1 VSDRV
6 SDRDQALMPLLQ
18 AFVATESAPA
28 ALERWVERI
37 SAPVL
42 AGIPELAEDTALAE
56 SVYAS
61 VRAHWQAFLTSLSE
75 PEREVH
81 LVQAAADLAVEL
93 ARRDHP
99 LTALFGIYRTA
110 QQAVWEYLTSV
121 VGTVTTPG
129 ASDTDFVVFFWSRAS
144 AWLNA
149 SIEESVEIFQVERDR
164 VRQGAAAQ
172 RLVAVRSILA
182 GGSTDPR
189 EVSAAL
195 GGHPLSAYNTAL
207 LLRADDADRVSELRE
222 AVTVLARAV
231 QTRNP
236 LLVSPGGRDL
246 WCWFTNRSAPDLR
259 ELSGTLDWLR
269 ERGITVAVGTPLVGV
284 DGFRLSH
291 QEAQQAQ
298 KIAFRSVSAP
308 TLTLFSDVELL
319 SLLWTSGEAAQRFAA
334 RTLGGLA
341 DDSDGPTRLR
351 QTLHALLATGSV
363 DAASRQLSVHK
374 NTVRYR
380 VNQAEAL
387 LGQPLGYVPAEVA
400 LAIRYYD
407 TFLARTPRD

>member
-1 VSDRV
+1 MSE
-6 SDRDQALMPLLQ
+6 RDQALQPLVQ
-18 AFVATESAPA
+18 AFVAAESQPA

-37 SAPVL
+37 ASPVL
-42 AGIPELAEDTALAE
+42 TSNPELVEDTILTE
-56 SVYAS
+56 SLYAS

-81 LVQAAADLAVEL
+81 LVQAAADFAAEL
-93 ARRDHP
+93 ARRGHP
-99 LTALFGIYRTA
+99 LTAMFGIYRTA

-129 ASDTDFVVFFWSRAS
+129 VSDTDFVVFFWSRAS

-149 SIEESVEIFQVERDR
+149 SIEESAEIFQEERDR

-182 GGSTDPR
+182 GGGNDPR
-189 EVSAAL
+189 ELSAAL
-195 GGHPLSAYNTAL
+195 DGHPLSAYNTAL
-207 LLRADDADRVSELRE
+207 LLRAEDADRVSELRE

-231 QTRNP
+231 QARNP

-246 WCWFTNRSAPDLR
+246 WCWFTNRSAPDLHA
-259 ELSGTLDWLR
+259 LADSHGWLR
-269 ERGITVAVGTPLVGV
+269 ERGISVAVGTPLVGV

-291 QEAQQAQ
+291 QEAQHAQ
-298 KIAFRSVSAP
+298 KIAFRSVAAP

-319 SLLWTSGEAAQRFAA
+319 SLLWTSGEAAQRFAI

-341 DDSDGPTRLR
+341 DDAEGPSRLR
-351 QTLHALLATGSV
+351 QTLHALLSTGSV
-363 DAASRQLSVHK
+363 DAASRLLSVHK
-374 NTVRYR
+374 NTIRYR

-387 LGQPLGYVPAEVA
+387 LAQPLGYVPAEVA

-407 TFLARTPRD
+407 TFLARPS

>member
-1 VSDRV
+1 
-6 SDRDQALMPLLQ
+6 MPRLT
-18 AFVATESAPA
+18 AFVAAESQPV

-42 AGIPELAEDTALAE
+42 ENIPDLAEDTILSE
-56 SVYAS
+56 SIRAS
-61 VRAHWQAFLTSLSE
+61 VRAHWQAFLTSLTE

-81 LVQAAADLAVEL
+81 LVQAAADLAAEL
-93 ARRDHP
+93 ARRGHP
-99 LTALFGIYRTA
+99 LTAVFGIYRTA

-121 VGTVTTPG
+121 VHSTTTPG
-129 ASDTDFVVFFWSRAS
+129 TSDTDFVVYFWSRAS

-149 SIEESVEIFQVERDR
+149 SIEESAQIFQEERDR

-182 GGSTDPR
+182 GGGSDPR
-189 EVSAAL
+189 ELSAAL
-195 GGHPLSAYNTAL
+195 DGHPLSAYNTAL
-207 LLRADDADRVSELRE
+207 LLRAEKADRVSDLRE
-222 AVTVLARAV
+222 AVSVLARTV
-231 QTRNP
+231 QARNP

-246 WCWFTNRSAPDLR
+246 WCWFTHRSAPDLR
-259 ELSGTLDWLR
+259 ALNDSVDFLR
-269 ERGITVAVGTPLVGV
+269 EHGVTVAVGTPLLGV
-284 DGFRLSH
+284 EGFRLSH

-298 KIAFRSVSAP
+298 KIAFRSVTAP

-319 SLLWTSGEAAQRFAA
+319 SLLWTSGEAAQRFTA

-341 DDSDGPTRLR
+341 DDAESPSRLR
-351 QTLHALLATGSV
+351 QTLHALLSTGSV

-380 VNQAEAL
+380 VNQAEEL

-407 TFLARTPRD
+407 TFLARPPHE